1 MRSERPGAFCAYSSL
16 ICLAVGYLGTMVTA
30 LGLLYYTVVGSFV
43 MPALVK
49 VMAGHPELSKVLSQ
63 ICGSSA
69 DTVDGRIEEKAKENI
84 SRRRG
89 VSESQ
94 DSTAEQSSSPLAR
107 YGHYPC
113 FEHFLLF
120 NGIRQPHAFVIAY
133 L

>member
-1 MRSERPGAFCAYSSL
+1 M
-16 ICLAVGYLGTMVTA
+16 GYLGTMVTA

-63 ICGSSA
+63 ICGNSS
-69 DTVDGRIEEKAKENI
+69 DTVDGRIDEKAEENI

-94 DSTAEQSSSPLAR
+94 DSTEEQSSSPLAR

-113 FEHFLLF
+113 FEHFLLL
-120 NGIRQPHAFVIAY
+120 NGIRQPHDFVLAS

>member
-63 ICGSSA
+63 ICGNSA
-69 DTVDGRIEEKAKENI
+69 ADIVDARIDEESI

-94 DSTAEQSSSPLAR
+94 DSTTEQSSSPLAR

-120 NGIRQPHAFVIAY
+120 NGIRQRHNFVIAS

>member
-1 MRSERPGAFCAYSSL
+1 M
-16 ICLAVGYLGTMVTA
+16 GYLGTMVTA

-49 VMAGHPELSKVLSQ
+49 VMAGHPELSKLLSQ

-69 DTVDGRIEEKAKENI
+69 DTVDGRIDEKAEENI
-84 SRRRG
+84 SRRG
-89 VSESQ
+89 VTESQ

-113 FEHFLLF
+113 FEHFYQPPAARSG
-120 NGIRQPHAFVIAY
+120 NG
-133 L
+133 